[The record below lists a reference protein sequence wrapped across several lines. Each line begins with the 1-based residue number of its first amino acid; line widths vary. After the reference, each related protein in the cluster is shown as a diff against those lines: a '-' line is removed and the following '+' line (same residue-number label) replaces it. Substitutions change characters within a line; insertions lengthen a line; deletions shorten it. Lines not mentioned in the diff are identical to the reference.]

1 MWENGFLPSSA
12 CKYNGLN
19 ANHVEASKSFPLDL
33 IIAKI
38 LIFFVNKD
46 IT

>member
-1 MWENGFLPSSA
+1 MWENGFPPSPA
-12 CKYNGLN
+12 CECNGLN
-19 ANHVEASKSFPLDL
+19 ANHVEAAKSFPLDL

-38 LIFFVNKD
+38 FIFFVIKD